1 MADYEEFDREED
13 ISERPPDPRQISARE
28 ALIQF
33 FEEHREQV
41 FFSRQLEVRY
51 EQDYFHWITNRA
63 LRDLEDLGLV
73 RSEWRTLR
81 SGGRVRLLWHRS
93 YRFYRRS
100 ANRVISLVEEYADP
114 NIGASLGL
122 QGEMLVLEGFARL
135 AFVMRGRDVQA
146 YGGRQW
152 QESGHDL
159 DYLFERDGIMYGVE
173 VKNTLGYMDYDE
185 FQTKIRL
192 CQFLGV
198 RPVFA
203 VRMLPRTWIRELIA
217 AGGFALVLRYQLY
230 PWAHRELARRVAREL
245 GLPVD
250 APRSLADGTMARFL
264 RWHEGQG

>member
-1 MADYEEFDREED
+1 MLLLNGHLT
-13 ISERPPDPRQISARE
+13 PGQISIRE
-28 ALIQF
+28 TLIQF
-33 FEEHREQV
+33 FKEHRGQV

-51 EQDYFHWITNRA
+51 ERDYFHWITNRA
-63 LRDLEDLGLV
+63 LRDLEAMGLV

-81 SGGRVRLLWHRS
+81 SGGKLKLLWHRS

-100 ANRVISLVEEYADP
+100 AARVISLVEEYADP

-146 YGGRQW
+146 YGWRQW
-152 QESGHDL
+152 QESGQDQRGFN
-159 DYLFERDGIMYGVE
+159 LFERDGIMYSVE
-173 VKNTLGYMDYDE
+173 VGNTLGYMDYEE

-217 AGGFALVLRYQLY
+217 VGGFALVLRYQLY
-230 PWAHRELARRVAREL
+230 PWTHRELARRVAREL

-250 APRSLADGTMARFL
+250 APRLLADGTMADICAGMKGMGDVNWVR
-264 RWHEGQG
+264 H